1 MKEQATKSVV
11 CSEPSIYS
19 IIQTNPVFSG
29 LIFLSLLLFIG
40 YIFTKFRVTWKGH
53 LPILTDKNDLRSQ
66 AIIDDLTAKLAD
78 MDDKMKAYRRFDFFE
93 KTENGEH
100 VGYSI
105 AKRPYVEFWADG
117 NWNSQEYHI
126 QLDTFERL
134 WDDEDEIIIYGNN
147 PNLPSDLYAIIEK
160 KAKELPKITILCS
173 YAVSTFFKKYFSDFE
188 NIEIIVR
195 GA

>member
-1 MKEQATKSVV
+1 MKDTPPKPAVV
-11 CSEPSIYS
+11 AEVSLYS
-19 IIQTNPVFSG
+19 FIQNNPV
-29 LIFLSLLLFIG
+29 LIGVSFFAVLLFLG
-40 YIFTKFRVTWKGH
+40 YIITKFKVSWKGYR
-53 LPILTDKNDLRSQ
+53 PILTDKQEIKHLEVI
-66 AIIDDLTAKLAD
+66 AELTNELAD
-78 MDDKMKAYRRFDFFE
+78 LEEKMKAYRRFDFFE

-100 VGYSI
+100 VGYSV

-134 WDDEDEIIIYGNN
+134 WDNEDEIIIYGNN

-160 KAKELPKITILCS
+160 KAKGMPKLTIMCS
-173 YAVSTFFKKYFSDFE
+173 YAVSTFFTKYFADFE

-195 GA
+195 GK